1 MTSELVFVFLGPKLP
16 SYARQSLKL
25 ATRNSG
31 LDVTIIGESRIRHSV
46 PRRSVRFVEL
56 ESFYERSEFE
66 GARQNI
72 LLDHSFRRG
81 FWVHT
86 LERFFVLEQFA
97 RHEKR
102 SSILHAE
109 LDQLLF
115 GVNNLAERLDRQS
128 VSGVFFPFHNQEK
141 AVASIFF
148 CNDPVAFRSL
158 LDKASTGPPFGNEME
173 LLVHWA
179 AESPHHVIRLPT
191 LGDMVGAIPQDK
203 VPPLIDAEGCG
214 GIVDAA
220 ELGLWVGG
228 RDPRNLDLNERPQNG
243 FTYPPGKAVLPR
255 DLLEM
260 IRFEL
265 ESSPTRLWVSFAGNA
280 SRFRLYNLHLHSKIH
295 PWIGR
300 SGRNL
305 QTLLDAT
312 NNGASIAL
320 PSARYRQITY
330 VVSKNALRR
339 FRRLAQL
346 AKRWSA
352 IGASQTRRLDVVMRR
367 IRKNLAG
374 FAIDRG
380 HLRLA
385 QLVSPRIAEKALK
398 NALSS
403 YNFSVAAMP
412 LRGKKVIVVGP
423 APGELND
430 DDFSDFDVVA
440 RIGFTGAN
448 SGPYRTSPRCDISF
462 LAKWHANALAER
474 LQSGG
479 TAPART
485 KFILRNDVD
494 DEVRHVLSEKL
505 GRVSGLDT
513 EPCDKLFS
521 KVIPN
526 FAPQVILWLLAQS
539 PAELR
544 ISNLDLMT
552 STVRPAG
559 YATNKAVVTAGV
571 GWTHPPAT
579 MRRSFSQFHNPFTHY
594 WFFSQLQRIHA
605 VSFSPSLRQVIE
617 QGPSAYRRRLQV
629 LYFAN

>member
-1 MTSELVFVFLGPKLP
+1 MFVFLGPRLP
-16 SYARQSLKL
+16 PYARQSLQL
-25 ATRNSG
+25 ATRHSG
-31 LDVTIIGESRIRHSV
+31 LDVTIIGERRIRHSV
-46 PRRSVRFVEL
+46 PNSVRFVEL

-66 GARQNI
+66 GARRNVM
-72 LLDHSFRRG
+72 LDHGFRQG

-97 RHEKR
+97 RHENR
-102 SSILHAE
+102 ASILHAE

-115 GVNNLAERLDRQS
+115 GVNNLADRLERQS
-128 VSGVFFPFHNQEK
+128 VSGVFFPFHSQEK

-148 CNDPVAFRSL
+148 CNDPAAFRSL
-158 LDKASTGPPFGNEME
+158 LDRASTGPPFGNEME

-191 LGDMVGAIPQDK
+191 LGDVVGLVPQDK
-203 VPPLIDAEGCG
+203 LSPLIGAEGCG

-228 RDPRNLDLNERPQNG
+228 RDPRNLDLNERPQNR
-243 FTYPPGKAVLPR
+243 FTYPSGKAVLPK
-255 DLLEM
+255 DLLERV
-260 IRFEL
+260 RFEL
-265 ESSPTRLWVSFAGNA
+265 ESSPTRLWVSFADTFT
-280 SRFRLYNLHLHSKIH
+280 RYRIYNLHLHSKIH
-295 PWIGR
+295 PWIER

-312 NNGASIAL
+312 NNGATIAL
-320 PSARYRQITY
+320 PGARYRQVTY
-330 VVSKNALRR
+330 VVSKNAQRR
-339 FRRLAQL
+339 YRRLAQL

-352 IGASQTRRLDVVMRR
+352 IGASRARRLDAVMRR
-367 IRKNLAG
+367 YQKNLAG

-385 QLVSPRIAEKALK
+385 QLVSPRIAGKALN

-403 YNFSVAAMP
+403 YNFSHAAMP

-423 APGELND
+423 APGKLND
-430 DDFSDFDVVA
+430 DELSGFDVVA
-440 RIGFTGAN
+440 RIGFTGAD
-448 SGPYRTSPRCDISF
+448 SGPDGASPRCDVSF
-462 LAKWHANALAER
+462 LAKWHANSLAEK

-479 TAPART
+479 TAPDRAE
-485 KFILRNDVD
+485 FILRYDVA
-494 DEVRHVLSEKL
+494 DEVRHVLTEKL
-505 GRVSGLDT
+505 DRVSSLDT

-526 FAPQVILWLLAQS
+526 FAPQVIMWLLAQS
-539 PAELR
+539 PAQLR

-552 STVRPAG
+552 SSVRPAG

-571 GWTHPPAT
+571 GWTHPPTT
-579 MRRSFSQFHNPFTHY
+579 MRRSFSQFHNPFTHF
-594 WFFSQLQRIHA
+594 WFFLQLQRIHG
-605 VSFSPSLRQVIE
+605 VSFSPNLRRVIE
-617 QGPSAYRRRLQV
+617 KGPSAYRRRLRV